1 MKEPECENTVT
12 GETDNDEEDESSRRK
27 GGGLDQAEVPPSHVQ
42 PPDFSME
49 AQGSSGEGG
58 SPLEGNTDRPEAG
71 G

>member
-12 GETDNDEEDESSRRK
+12 GETDNDDEDESSRRE
-27 GGGLDQAEVPPSHVQ
+27 GGGLDQAQVPLSHVQ

-49 AQGSSGEGG
+49 PQSSSGEGG
-58 SPLEGNTDRPEAG
+58 SPLKGNTDRPEAG